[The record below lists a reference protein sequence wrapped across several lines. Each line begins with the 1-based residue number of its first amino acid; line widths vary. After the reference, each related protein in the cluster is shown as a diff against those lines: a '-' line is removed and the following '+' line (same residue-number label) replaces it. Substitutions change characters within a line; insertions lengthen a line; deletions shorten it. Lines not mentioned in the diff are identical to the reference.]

1 MKLMVNLQITATL
14 TIFEFLYGLL
24 YMIVFGYVSRGSSFA
39 TLIQGMA
46 LHFVL
51 LPFSFLMNTTD
62 NKYRIVE
69 MGWRNGFKNIILGWK
84 THIEKLFSVLQSN
97 DRISSV
103 DPMPASD
110 NSSNEQVQTSGTL
123 AIANSLEDGLPR
135 EPKDKKTR
143 RKSSV
148 RERKPQSLHDSNISL
163 IDNRG
168 RFSEVN
174 GIFIISNS
182 TKSMGSNITYNDG
195 AYLNVPIDTDP
206 STSGGEKCHST
217 QSIDSDEE
225 DSISSK
231 SDETD
236 TKSQNTYREIVQ
248 NIIQIMRDS
257 LEHESLY
264 LHYFK
269 AMIDITESI
278 SMNTEMKIP
287 IFDQFFGDSE
297 AENVRKR
304 NDNTTKM
311 KGHKSDRNALRIDVL
326 DKLELCFQSN
336 QTKHDAELLLIELI
350 DLEESFI
357 DE

>member
-1 MKLMVNLQITATL
+1 MKLMVNLQITAML

-24 YMIVFGYVSRGSSFA
+24 YMIVFGYVSKGSSFA

-69 MGWRNGFKNIILGWK
+69 IGWRNVFKNIILGWK
-84 THIEKLFSVLQSN
+84 TQVEKVFSVLQF
-97 DRISSV
+97 DGRISSV
-103 DPMPASD
+103 DPIPVSD
-110 NSSNEQVQTSGTL
+110 RSSSVQGQTSGTF
-123 AIANSLEDGLPR
+123 ATANSLEDGRPR

-148 RERKPQSLHDSNISL
+148 RERKSQSLHNADSSPIESNVPSTDSNC
-163 IDNRG
+163 
-168 RFSEVN
+168 
-174 GIFIISNS
+174 IFTISNS
-182 TKSMGSNITYNDG
+182 ATYMDTNIIYNDG
-195 AYLNVPIDTDP
+195 AYLNVPIDAEP
-206 STSGGEKCHST
+206 STSGGNKCHST
-217 QSIDSDEE
+217 MSIDSEE
-225 DSISSK
+225 EGSISSEP
-231 SDETD
+231 DETD
-236 TKSQNTYREIVQ
+236 TRRKNTYREIVQ
-248 NIIQIMRDS
+248 NIIQIMKDS

-269 AMIDITESI
+269 AIVDVTESI
-278 SMNTEMKIP
+278 SMNTEIKTP
-287 IFDQFFGDSE
+287 IFDQLFGDSE

-304 NDNTTKM
+304 NINMANM
-311 KGHKSDRNALRIDVL
+311 KGHKSERNVLRIDLL
-326 DKLELCFQSN
+326 DKLEVCFQSHQN
-336 QTKHDAELLLIELI
+336 KKDAELLLIELI

>member
-24 YMIVFGYVSRGSSFA
+24 YIIVFGYVSKGSSFA

-69 MGWRNGFKNIILGWK
+69 MGWRNVFKNIILGWK
-84 THIEKLFSVLQSN
+84 THVEKLFSVLQSN

-103 DPMPASD
+103 DSMPASD
-110 NSSNEQVQTSGTL
+110 NSSNEQGQTSSTL
-123 AIANSLEDGLPR
+123 ALANSLEDGRPR

-148 RERKPQSLHDSNISL
+148 RERKPQSLHNSDISL
-163 IDNRG
+163 IGNHG
-168 RFSEVN
+168 RSTEVN

-182 TKSMGSNITYNDG
+182 TESMGSNKTCNDG
-195 AYLNVPIDTDP
+195 AYLNVPIDTEP
-206 STSGGEKCHST
+206 STSGEEKCHST

-231 SDETD
+231 PAETD
-236 TKSQNTYREIVQ
+236 SKRKNTYREIVHT
-248 NIIQIMRDS
+248 IIQIMKDS

-269 AMIDITESI
+269 VIVEITESI
-278 SMNTEMKIP
+278 SMNTEVKIP
-287 IFDQFFGDSE
+287 IFDQLFGDSV
-297 AENVRKR
+297 AENIGKR
-304 NDNTTKM
+304 NIDMAKM
-311 KGHKSDRNALRIDVL
+311 KGHKSERNVLRIDLL
-326 DKLELCFQSN
+326 DKLEVCFQSN
-336 QTKHDAELLLIELI
+336 QIKEDAELLLIELF